1 MQKQMSVLSRTN
13 QNEGSRRAWEGGQ
26 MKFHEWSKVRI
37 RNGTK
42 RLTSRRENQESDP
55 DVLYV
60 VGPMPW
66 QFITHYL
73 YRAEGAESPE
83 ELQRVINQIFRRVVK
98 PDEMFY
104 VHVLKSGLEV

>member
-1 MQKQMSVLSRTN
+1 
-13 QNEGSRRAWEGGQ
+13 
-26 MKFHEWSKVRI
+26 MKFNAWSKVRI

-66 QFITHYL
+66 KFIKHYL

-83 ELQRVINQIFRRVVK
+83 ELQRVINQIFRRAVRSY
-98 PDEMFY
+98 EMFY
-104 VHVLKSGLEV
+104 VHVLNPDIEV

>member
-1 MQKQMSVLSRTN
+1 
-13 QNEGSRRAWEGGQ
+13 
-26 MKFHEWSKVRI
+26 MKFNAWSKARI

-66 QFITHYL
+66 QFIKHYL
-73 YRAEGAESPE
+73 YRDEGAESPE
-83 ELQRVINQIFRRVVK
+83 ELQRVINQIFRRTVG
-98 PDEMFY
+98 DHELFY
-104 VHVLKSGLEV
+104 VHVLKPDFGV

>member
-1 MQKQMSVLSRTN
+1 
-13 QNEGSRRAWEGGQ
+13 
-26 MKFHEWSKVRI
+26 MKFNAWSKKRI

-60 VGPMPW
+60 VGPLPW
-66 QFITHYL
+66 QFIKYYL

-83 ELQRVINQIFRRVVK
+83 ELQRVINQIFRRIVR
-98 PDEMFY
+98 PYEIFY
-104 VHVLKSGLEV
+104 VHVLKPDLEV